1 MKRKFLLVL
10 SVLSILMV
18 GIVSGVS
25 AQQQTFDNIVDV
37 LAKENR
43 YSTAY
48 EAVIAAGLAD
58 TLASADATYTVFVPR
73 NSAFTALADA
83 NPAALDFLLGDP
95 KGALTDVL
103 LYHVVAG
110 KVMASDLTNGETLTT
125 LQGDELTVKIKDNGD
140 VFINGA
146 KVVTADV
153 PAKNGVIHVIN
164 DVLVPADLELPEAPA
179 KTETGSA
186 LPTIAQVLSED
197 GRFTSLLNALEATG
211 LTDTFTSAGDY
222 TLFAPTD
229 EAFAK
234 LGDVELTKDQ
244 LKAILLYHVVGD
256 SLTRDQLATDD
267 LVPTLSLGRP
277 IIVNRAGPMI
287 LNLSGA
293 KVETF
298 NIPASNGIIHVI
310 DRVMTP

>member
-1 MKRKFLLVL
+1 MKRKFLLTL
-10 SVLSILMV
+10 SVMAFLAV
-18 GIVSGVS
+18 GLVSGVS
-25 AQQQTFDNIVDV
+25 AQETFDNIVDV
-37 LAKENR
+37 LAKDNR
-43 YSTAY
+43 FDTAY

-73 NSAFTALADA
+73 DGAFTALGNA

-110 KVMASDLTNGETLTT
+110 KVMASDLMDGETLTT

-140 VFINGA
+140 VLINGA
-146 KVVTADV
+146 KVVTADI

-164 DVLVPADLELPEAPA
+164 QVLIPAGLELPEAPEMA
-179 KTETGSA
+179 DMGSA
-186 LPTIAQVLSED
+186 LPTIAEILTED

-211 LTDTFTSAGDY
+211 LTEIFTSAGDY

-234 LGDVELTKDQ
+234 LGNVELTKSDLQ
-244 LKAILLYHVVGD
+244 AILQYHVVGD

-267 LVPTLSLGRP
+267 LVPTMFRGRP

-310 DRVMTP
+310 DRVMIP

>member
-1 MKRKFLLVL
+1 MKRKFLLAL
-10 SVLSILMV
+10 SVISILLV

-25 AQQQTFDNIVDV
+25 AQETFDNIVDV
-37 LAKENR
+37 LAKDNR

-48 EAVIAAGLAD
+48 DAVIAAGLAD

-73 NSAFTALADA
+73 NSAFAALSNA

-103 LYHVVAG
+103 LYHVVSG
-110 KVMASDLTNGETLTT
+110 KVMASDLEDGETLTT
-125 LQGDELTVKIKDNGD
+125 LQGGELTVRIKDNGD
-140 VFINGA
+140 VLINGA
-146 KVVTADV
+146 KVVTADI

-164 DVLVPADLELPEAPA
+164 DVLVPAGLELPEAP
-179 KTETGSA
+179 KMTDPGSA
-186 LPTIAQVLSED
+186 LPTIAEILTED
-197 GRFTSLLNALEATG
+197 GRFTSLLDALEATG
-211 LTDTFTSAGDY
+211 LTDTFSSAGDY

-229 EAFAK
+229 EAFAN
-234 LGDVELTKDQ
+234 LGDAELTRSD
-244 LKAILLYHVVGD
+244 LEAILLYHVVGD

-267 LVPTLSLGRP
+267 LVPTMFHGRP

-293 KVETF
+293 KVETY
-298 NIPASNGIIHVI
+298 NLAASNGIIHVI
-310 DRVMTP
+310 DRVMLP

>member
-1 MKRKFLLVL
+1 MKRKFLLAL
-10 SVLSILMV
+10 SVMSILMV

-25 AQQQTFDNIVDV
+25 AQSTFDNVVDV
-37 LAKENR
+37 LAKDNHL
-43 YSTAY
+43 STAY
-48 EAVIAAGLAD
+48 DAVIAAGLAD
-58 TLASADATYTVFVPR
+58 TLASADANYTVFVPR
-73 NSAFTALADA
+73 NSAFTALANA

-95 KGALTDVL
+95 KGALSDVL
-103 LYHVVAG
+103 LYHVVEG
-110 KVMASDLTNGETLTT
+110 KVMASDLTDGETLTT
-125 LQGDELTVKIKDNGD
+125 LQGGELTVKIKDNGD
-140 VFINGA
+140 VLINGA

-153 PAKNGVIHVIN
+153 PAKNGVIHIIN
-164 DVLVPADLELPEAPA
+164 DVLVPTGLELPEAPA
-179 KTETGSA
+179 KMTETSSA
-186 LPTIAQVLSED
+186 LPTIAQILTDD

-222 TLFAPTD
+222 TVFAPTD

-234 LGDVELTKDQ
+234 LGDIELTKEQ
-244 LKAILLYHVVGD
+244 LQAILLYHVVGD

-267 LVPTLSLGRP
+267 LVPTLFRGRP
-277 IIVNRAGPMI
+277 ILVNRVGPMI